1 MTALGLADAL
11 AKTAFAGRNP
21 NWTEYRVAAPCD
33 QRAIVA
39 RWREIAE
46 QALQGTIAANIGYTV
61 CLQLF
66 WAGQPF
72 PQSWEIEKLDRARI
86 AKLRRES
93 GPTIDINAI
102 GDDYDAQC
110 NTAHEKITNDNRK
123 DAREDREDQFLGG
136 GLPV

>member
-11 AKTAFAGRNP
+11 AKTAFAGRFP
-21 NWTEYRVAAPCD
+21 FWWEFKRGAPCD

-39 RWREIAE
+39 RWNEIVDL
-46 QALQGTIAANIGYTV
+46 ALQGHEHLSTASMACS
-61 CLQLF
+61 CLYS
-66 WAGQPF
+66 AGQPS
-72 PQSWEIEKLDRARI
+72 PHRDEIEKLDRARI
-86 AKLRRES
+86 AEMRRY
-93 GPTIDINAI
+93 PMIDINAI